1 MTFTR
6 SSSFCAHANDVV
18 IFVRAAA
25 VFATTAFIGCSAA
38 HANPSSEP
46 SPAPA
51 VQTFTAGIGS
61 VQPRLAISGILAPFR
76 DVGVS
81 AALNEPI
88 LEIRVREGQRVR
100 RGDLLAVLASD
111 SVDASLA
118 AARQTATE
126 NRARAAQ
133 QGFQSTVNVAQ
144 YASNVAVASA
154 ALDQTKAVVAQ
165 ARIDLQRYEA
175 LNRQGYLPDQT
186 LEGQRVSVAA
196 DQRAVA
202 AAQAQLDLSEQTAK
216 AGGTLHRDG
225 MESAQIA
232 AAHAAV
238 GAADQAVAQAQLLL
252 ERTQLRSPVDGVIA
266 SISGAIGE
274 YPSGRQLFTIHDD
287 TQMYA
292 MFAASPTQA
301 VRLHGGEQASIT
313 DGTAHATGVVEAVLD
328 QLSPGTTNFIVK
340 VRLPNADHRW
350 RAGLPVTSIIA
361 LMPVTGTRVPVSA
374 YADVTNNAIFVVN
387 AGKIVRRD
395 VQTLASDGSAAIVQG
410 IDRGARVVRDGQSGV
425 VDGDVVKN

>member
-1 MTFTR
+1 M
-6 SSSFCAHANDVV
+6 NNVV
-18 IFVRAAA
+18 VAVRTAA
-25 VFATTAFIGCSAA
+25 VFAAATFIGCSAA
-38 HANPSSEP
+38 HANPGSEP
-46 SPAPA
+46 SRPPA

-61 VQPRLAISGILAPFR
+61 VQPTLAVSGILAPFR

-88 LEIRVREGQRVR
+88 LDIPVREGQRVR
-100 RGDLLAVLASD
+100 RGDLLAVLASE

-118 AARQTATE
+118 AAQQTAME
-126 NRARAAQ
+126 NRARSAQ
-133 QGFQSTVNVAQ
+133 QGYQSSVNIAQ

-154 ALDQTKAVVAQ
+154 ALGQTKAVFEQ
-165 ARIDLQRYEA
+165 ARIDLRRYEL

-202 AAQAQLDLSEQTAK
+202 AAQAQLELSVQTAK

-225 MESAQIA
+225 LESAQIA

-238 GAADQAVAQAQLLL
+238 GAADQAVAQARMLL

-287 TQMYA
+287 AQMYA
-292 MFAASPTQA
+292 MFPASPTQA
-301 VRLHGGEQASIT
+301 VRLHGGERATVT
-313 DGTAHATGVVEAVLD
+313 DGTGRTSGVVEAVLD

-340 VRLPNADHRW
+340 VRIPNSDHRW
-350 RAGLPVTSIIA
+350 RAGLPVTSKITLA
-361 LMPVTGTRVPVSA
+361 PVTGTRVPITA
-374 YADVTNNAIFVVN
+374 YADVTNNAIFVVH
-387 AGKIVRRD
+387 AGKVARRD
-395 VQTLASDGSAAIVQG
+395 VRTLASDGSAAIVQG
-410 IDRGARVVRDGQSGV
+410 VDRGARVVRDGQSGV
-425 VDGDVVKN
+425 ADGDVVNI